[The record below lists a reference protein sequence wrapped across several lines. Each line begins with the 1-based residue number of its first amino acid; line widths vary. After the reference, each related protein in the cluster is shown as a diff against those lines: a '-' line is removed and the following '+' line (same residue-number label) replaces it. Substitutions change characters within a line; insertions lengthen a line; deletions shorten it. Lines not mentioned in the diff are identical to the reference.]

1 MKKDTK
7 IDHIIKTVN
16 IIKEFPHYEIE
27 DLKMYTDKELDELL
41 NKLLEISN
49 KLGKITLE
57 NVMILLKDII
67 KK

>member
-1 MKKDTK
+1 MEKDTK

-16 IIKEFPHYEIE
+16 IIKEFPQYEIE